1 MQIAARLVSGEVRG
15 WPLGHGPRSHDRRGL
30 AFYCAFSL
38 APLLII
44 LVTLTG
50 WIVGVETAQ
59 RQLENSSGTVRP
71 GDGGCPHDR
80 DGQSSQTDDGMLPR
94 RLSAS

>member
-1 MQIAARLVSGEVRG
+1 MQQRGAWSLAKCAVGHWATDRAATIGAA
-15 WPLGHGPRSHDRRGL
+15 L

-59 RQLENSSGTVRP
+59 SSSRTSSRHSLAGRRP
-71 GDGGCPHDR
+71 V
-80 DGQSSQTDDGMLPR
+80 SS
-94 RLSAS
+94 